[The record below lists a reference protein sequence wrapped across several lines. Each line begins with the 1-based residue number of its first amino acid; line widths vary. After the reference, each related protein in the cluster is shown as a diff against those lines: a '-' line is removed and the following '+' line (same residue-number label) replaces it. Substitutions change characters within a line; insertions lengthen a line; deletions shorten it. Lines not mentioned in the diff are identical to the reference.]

1 MKPILPIVFFLCPF
15 LAFSQ
20 QTQIRIP
27 VTNGNDDV
35 EISTAL
41 SATSSDLEL
50 GGFDSFN
57 GGAQYVAIR
66 FQNVALPAN
75 AQISKA
81 YIQFTTK
88 SESALTANV
97 TIKCQKSNATAYLP
111 TENLL
116 LRTYVTPVVTWN
128 PPAWTVLAESGVNQQ
143 TANLSVQIQAA
154 IATGWVSGNA
164 LSFVLQGNATQNDVV
179 NARSYENLPT
189 HAGAP
194 ELVIEYTIGTN
205 PCLPDILPPT
215 FAGCPANISLTAT
228 GTTAIATWTAPIV
241 SDNCTATITPSVISA
256 PTAGLIR
263 GSAFPIGTTT
273 VTYNAKDA
281 ANNNATPCVFTV
293 TVTTANPCS
302 PDVLSPTI
310 TNCPANISLTAT
322 GTTAIA
328 TWTAPIVSD
337 NCTATITPSVI
348 SAPTAGLTR
357 GSAFPIGTT
366 TVTYNAKDAANNN
379 ATPCVFMVTVSGSG
393 GSTTLRVPVLDGNDD
408 VEISTGFSTTSSD
421 LELGG
426 FDNANGG
433 AQYVAIRFQNVALP
447 INAQISKA
455 YIQFTTKSESTQT
468 ANVTI
473 KCQKSNAAAYLSTE
487 NLLLRTYVTPV
498 VAWNPPAW
506 TVLAESG
513 INQQTVNLSAQIQA
527 AIATGWVSG
536 NALSF
541 ILQGNATQDNILN
554 ARSYENLPTHAGAP
568 ELVIEYTTGTN
579 PCAPDVVPPTFAG
592 CPANIS
598 LTTTG
603 TTAVATWTV
612 PTVSDNCTATITPS
626 VISSPTAGLTRGSA
640 FPIGT
645 TTVTYSAK
653 DAANNNATPCVFTV
667 TVSGS
672 GGSTT
677 LRVPVSDSNDDVEV
691 STGFSATS
699 SDLEL
704 GGFDAANG
712 GAQYVA
718 IRFRNVA
725 LPVNAQISKAFI
737 QFTTKGDDIRTANL
751 TIKCQQGNAAVYLPT
766 ENLLQRTYSSN
777 IVTWNPPAWTV
788 LAESG
793 VNQQTA
799 SLAAQITIATASGW
813 ASGNALSFVFQGNAT
828 VDNILNARS
837 YDNNPTHAGAP
848 ELVIEYTIGTNP
860 CTNDVVA
867 PTFVNCPAN
876 ISVTTFG
883 TSGTATWTAPTVT
896 DNCPTNIT
904 PSVISSPTAGLSLG
918 STFPLGTTTITYSAK
933 DAANNN
939 AAPCVFTVNV
949 VVGTTAS
956 LFINEVAP
964 QGTIAITSDWIEL
977 YNDATNAI
985 SLNDVYI
992 SNKAA
997 TPFKFQL
1004 TGLSI
1009 PPKGF
1014 LVLLADNLPTLG
1026 NTHLNFKVSAGG
1038 EKLYL
1043 NRNVNG
1049 TAVQLAFFET
1059 PVMPF
1064 TEDNITVGGLVEGQP
1079 TPTPAALTK
1088 FIGGTPSAA
1097 NSGGVRYILVTNSL
1111 PRGILSSAS
1120 TATLSAPVGTT
1131 IRYTTDNSTP
1141 SRTNGTIY
1149 TQSISI
1155 TATTVLKVFA
1165 YSVNS
1170 ESRPEAF
1177 TYIFAIK
1184 PSELTFPQNVTAA
1197 EYETGMKQLP
1207 IVSISTN
1214 ALTFPITIDEKKTSF
1229 EYINKFG
1236 EAGSVA
1242 IDCGVRAYGNST
1254 LNDFKTNLRLKFK
1267 NEFGFGN
1274 FEYPIFIKD
1283 DVDIANNFTP
1293 TTKFDVL
1300 DLKIGQ
1306 DGPTSD
1312 GYGMMITSQGL
1323 ITKTMR
1329 EMGNIDAHI
1338 RYVQVFVNGKYRGIY
1353 VLKEH
1358 FDPSFGETYYGGN
1371 KDVYDYIEG
1380 GSDDYNFGIVN
1391 TNSSGVPQGT
1401 ITNWN
1406 AMRTAALNNNFQLVK
1421 TYLNVTQYVDMMLT
1435 IMYFDNEWEFRAI
1448 ADPTLVATKFTV
1460 ENHDTDGA
1468 LTKSIIDQT
1477 PFNFDQKWE
1486 TSNPTYSMIFRGP
1499 GGVFGNL
1506 YTGGNKEFKTLVRD
1520 RVYEAF
1526 QRPNGA
1532 LTAARLLTKLNE
1544 LKAIVRPAWNMDYAL
1559 FDEAGRSNF
1568 DEEFAANTAYL
1579 PTRFQFNLD
1588 KWLEKGLK
1596 HTLLPVT
1603 FNQPSGTVTT
1613 PVLATNPNANGVI
1626 YYTLDGSDPMGL
1638 DGIISASAKLYTNN
1652 LSLNAGVN
1660 SVVTRVYFNTEFG
1673 PKTKATYTSATV
1685 VAAAQVAT
1693 ILSTYGRLDGQKA
1706 VVNWITKTTQLVDYF
1721 KVEKLNARGI
1731 FETLQTVNATYSNN
1745 REGVELYNLVD
1756 DKLVE
1761 GDNIYR
1767 IVLFSSVLKTP
1778 QYSDLVT
1785 VKFMPAEIYA
1795 LYPNPT
1801 GDYFDIDL
1809 KTVEGRAVTVSI
1821 FNSIGT
1827 PVHKEHLEKA
1837 GLTKR
1842 ITIGE
1847 WVTGNYSVVIQPVGR
1862 RIAMKKLSIVR

>member
-1 MKPILPIVFFLCPF
+1 MKPILPILFLLCPY
-15 LAFSQ
+15 LVFSQ

-27 VTNGNDDV
+27 VANGNDDV
-35 EISTAL
+35 EISTAFYPG
-41 SATSSDLEL
+41 SSDLEL
-50 GGFDSFN
+50 GGFDN
-57 GGAQYVAIR
+57 ANAGAQYVAIR
-66 FQNVALPAN
+66 FQNVALPTN

-88 SESALTANV
+88 SESPLTANL
-97 TIKCQKSNATAYLP
+97 N
-111 TENLL
+111 
-116 LRTYVTPVVTWN
+116 
-128 PPAWTVLAESGVNQQ
+128 
-143 TANLSVQIQAA
+143 
-154 IATGWVSGNA
+154 
-164 LSFVLQGNATQNDVV
+164 
-179 NARSYENLPT
+179 
-189 HAGAP
+189 
-194 ELVIEYTIGTN
+194 
-205 PCLPDILPPT
+205 
-215 FAGCPANISLTAT
+215 
-228 GTTAIATWTAPIV
+228 
-241 SDNCTATITPSVISA
+241 
-256 PTAGLIR
+256 
-263 GSAFPIGTTT
+263 
-273 VTYNAKDA
+273 
-281 ANNNATPCVFTV
+281 
-293 TVTTANPCS
+293 
-302 PDVLSPTI
+302 
-310 TNCPANISLTAT
+310 
-322 GTTAIA
+322 
-328 TWTAPIVSD
+328 
-337 NCTATITPSVI
+337 
-348 SAPTAGLTR
+348 
-357 GSAFPIGTT
+357 
-366 TVTYNAKDAANNN
+366 
-379 ATPCVFMVTVSGSG
+379 
-393 GSTTLRVPVLDGNDD
+393 
-408 VEISTGFSTTSSD
+408 
-421 LELGG
+421 
-426 FDNANGG
+426 
-433 AQYVAIRFQNVALP
+433 
-447 INAQISKA
+447 
-455 YIQFTTKSESTQT
+455 
-468 ANVTI
+468 I

-513 INQQTVNLSAQIQA
+513 VKQQTANLSAQIQA
-527 AIATGWVSG
+527 AIATGWASG

-541 ILQGNATQDNILN
+541 VLQGNATQDNVLN

-568 ELVIEYTTGTN
+568 ELMIEYTTGTN
-579 PCAPDVVPPTFAG
+579 PCAPDVLPPTFAG

-612 PTVSDNCTATITPS
+612 PTVADNCTANITPS
-626 VISSPTAGLTRGSA
+626 VISTPTAGLTRGSA

-645 TTVTYSAK
+645 TTITYNAK
-653 DAANNNATPCVFTV
+653 DAANNNAVPCVFTITVATANPCAPDILPPTITNCPANISLNTTGTTSVATWTVPTITDNCTTNITPSVISTPTAGLTRGSAFPIGTTTITYNAKDGANNNAVPCIFTV
-667 TVSGS
+667 TVNSIN
-672 GGSTT
+672 TAMT
-677 LRVPVSDSNDDVEV
+677 LRVPVSDSNDDVEI
-691 STGFSATS
+691 STAFSAFS

-718 IRFRNVA
+718 IRFKNVA
-725 LPVNAQISKAFI
+725 LPINAQISKAYI
-737 QFTTKGDDIRTANL
+737 QFTTKSADIRTANV
-751 TIKCQQGNAAVYLPT
+751 TIKCQQGNAAAYLPT
-766 ENLLQRTYSSN
+766 ENLLQRTYASN
-777 IVTWNPPAWTV
+777 VIAWNPPAWTV

-799 SLAAQITIATASGW
+799 SLAAQITVATASGW
-813 ASGNALSFVFQGNAT
+813 ASGNALSFILQGNAT

-837 YDNNPTHAGAP
+837 YDNNATHAGAP
-848 ELVIEYTIGTNP
+848 ELVIEYTTGTNP
-860 CTNDVVA
+860 CTNDVTP

-883 TSGTATWTAPTVT
+883 TTGVGTWTAPTVA

-904 PSVISSPTAGLSLG
+904 PSVISTPTAGLVSG
-918 STFPLGTTTITYSAK
+918 STFPLGTTTITYTAK

-939 AAPCVFTVNV
+939 AVPCVFTVNV
-949 VVGTTAS
+949 SVGTAS

-977 YNDATNAI
+977 YNDATSAV

-992 SNKAA
+992 TNKVA

-1009 PPKGF
+1009 PAKGF
-1014 LVLLADNLPTLG
+1014 LVLLADNLPALG

-1059 PVMPF
+1059 PIMPF
-1064 TEDNITVGGLVEGQP
+1064 TEDNVTVGGLIEGQP

-1088 FIGGTPSAA
+1088 FLGGTPGAA
-1097 NSGGVRYILVTNSL
+1097 NASGFRYIVVTNSL
-1111 PRGILSSAS
+1111 PRGILSSSA
-1120 TATLSAPVGTT
+1120 TATLSASAGTT

-1149 TQSISI
+1149 TQPVAINV
-1155 TATTVLKVFA
+1155 TTVLKAFA

-1177 TYIFAIK
+1177 TYIFPIK
-1184 PSELTFPQNVTAA
+1184 GPELTFPQNVTAA
-1197 EYETGMKQLP
+1197 KYETGMKHLP

-1214 ALTFPITIDEKKTSF
+1214 ALTFPITTDEKKTSF

-1236 EAGSVA
+1236 ETGSVA

-1267 NEFGFGN
+1267 NEFGYGN

-1323 ITKTMR
+1323 ISKTMR
-1329 EMGNIDAHI
+1329 EMGNIDGHI

-1358 FDPSFGETYYGGN
+1358 FDQSFGETYYGGN

-1391 TNSSGVPQGT
+1391 TNSAGVPQGT

-1421 TYLNVTQYVDMMLT
+1421 NYLNVTQYIDMMLT

-1448 ADPTLVATKFTV
+1448 ADPTLAGSKFTV

-1506 YTGGNKEFKTLVRD
+1506 YNGGNKEFKTLVRD

-1568 DEEFAANTAYL
+1568 DLEFSANTAYL

-1613 PVLATNPNANGVI
+1613 PVLAINPNANGSI

-1638 DGIISASAKLYTNN
+1638 DGIISAAAKLYTDHLTLNVGVNN
-1652 LSLNAGVN
+1652 VVARVYLNA
-1660 SVVTRVYFNTEFG
+1660 EFG
-1673 PKTKATYTSATV
+1673 PKTKAIYSSATV
-1685 VAAAQVAT
+1685 VPYAQPAA
-1693 ILSTYGRLDGQKA
+1693 ILSAYGRLDGQKA

-1731 FETLQTVNATYSNN
+1731 FETIQTVNAIYSNN
-1745 REGVELYNLVD
+1745 REGIELYNLVD

-1767 IVLFSSVLKTP
+1767 IVLFSTVLKTP
-1778 QYSDLVT
+1778 QYSELIT
-1785 VKFMPAEIYA
+1785 VKFMPVEIYA

-1809 KTVEGRAVTVSI
+1809 KTVEGKGVSVSI

-1827 PVHKEHLEKA
+1827 PVYKEQIEKA
-1837 GLTKR
+1837 GSTKR
-1842 ITIGE
+1842 ISIDNLG
-1847 WVTGNYSVVIQPVGR
+1847 TGHYSVVIQPIGKRV
-1862 RIAMKKLSIVR
+1862 AVKKLSVVH